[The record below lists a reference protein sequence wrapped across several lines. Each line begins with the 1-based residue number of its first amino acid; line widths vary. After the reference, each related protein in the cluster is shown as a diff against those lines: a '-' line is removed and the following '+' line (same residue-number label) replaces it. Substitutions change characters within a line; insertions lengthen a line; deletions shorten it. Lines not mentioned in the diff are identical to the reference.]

1 MGSAAT
7 MAMTAL
13 YFTKSTKLTSSFRTL
28 PRLTCSSLPSS
39 PLKFNISFSPS
50 NPKPKPDPKL
60 DNPNHFPDDGDTIP
74 WNVRGEDGNF
84 KLSSESPPTFL
95 KAMANASTGT
105 KKSEKNQ
112 TVKAKK
118 KNEKETKVREVAP
131 PQYSKAARRFYNEK
145 FKDSGTRLSKVL
157 AASGVASRRSCEELI
172 FEGKV
177 TVNGSVCNTPQ
188 TKVDPSKDIIYVN
201 GSRLPKRQPHKV
213 YLALNKP
220 KGYICSSGEKESKSV
235 ISLFD
240 DFLSTWD
247 KKHSGV
253 PPPRLFT
260 VGRLDVAT
268 TGLLIVTNDGDFAQK
283 LSHPSSN
290 FSKEYIATVNGL
302 VHKRHLTA
310 ISEGTTIE
318 GVRCV
323 PDSVELLPRMP
334 DTQRSRLRIVVHDGR
349 KHEVRELVKNAGLEI
364 NSLKRIRIAG
374 FRLPPDLGLGKYI
387 ELKPT
392 NLKALGGK
400 ATNLKALGGK
410 PTNLKAL
417 GGKATNLKALGGK
430 VNKVNS

>member
-13 YFTKSTKLTSSFRTL
+13 YFTTIKSTKLTSTFRTL
-28 PRLTCSSLPSS
+28 PRFTCSSSS
-39 PLKFNISFSPS
+39 KFNISFSPS
-50 NPKPKPDPKL
+50 NPKPKPTPQPKTQT
-60 DNPNHFPDDGDTIP
+60 PHDDDDEGPLMIP
-74 WNVRGEDGNF
+74 WIVRGEDGNF
-84 KLSSESPPTFL
+84 KLLSEPPPSFL
-95 KAMANASTGT
+95 KEMANAQTGT
-105 KKSEKNQ
+105 KKSEKDQITKN
-112 TVKAKK
+112 KK
-118 KNEKETKVREVAP
+118 KGEKETKIRAVTAP
-131 PQYSKAARRFYNEK
+131 PKYSKAARRFYNENIK
-145 FKDSGTRLSKVL
+145 DDSGTRLSKVL
-157 AASGVASRRSCEELI
+157 AASGVASRRSCEDLI
-172 FEGKV
+172 FKGKV

-188 TKVDPSKDIIYVN
+188 TKVDPSKDNIYVN

-240 DFLSTWD
+240 DFLSSWD
-247 KKHSGV
+247 KKHPGV

-290 FSKEYIATVNGL
+290 FSKEYIATVDGL

-318 GVRCV
+318 GVHCV

-349 KHEVRELVKNAGLEI
+349 KHEVRELVKSAGLEI
-364 NSLKRIRIAG
+364 HSLKRVRIGG
-374 FRLPPDLGLGKYI
+374 FRLPPDLGIGKYI
-387 ELKPT
+387 ELNPT
-392 NLKALGGK
+392 NLKALGGR
-400 ATNLKALGGK
+400 
-410 PTNLKAL
+410 
-417 GGKATNLKALGGK
+417 
-430 VNKVNS
+430 VNKANS

>member
-13 YFTKSTKLTSSFRTL
+13 CFTKTSKLTSSFRTL
-28 PRLTCSSLPSS
+28 PRITCSSLSSS
-39 PLKFNISFSPS
+39 PLKFNVSSFPS
-50 NPKPKPDPKL
+50 NPKPKPD
-60 DNPNHFPDDGDTIP
+60 NPNKFSDDNTIP
-74 WNVRGEDGNF
+74 WIARGKDGNF
-84 KLSSESPPTFL
+84 KLSTGPPPTLL

-112 TVKAKK
+112 TMKTKKKNEKETSEKYQTVKTKK
-118 KNEKETKVREVAP
+118 KNEKETKVRKVAP
-131 PQYSKAARRFYNEK
+131 PQYSKASRRFYNENIK
-145 FKDSGTRLSKVL
+145 VSSARLSKVL

-240 DFLSTWD
+240 DFLSGWA
-247 KKHSGV
+247 KKHPGV

-302 VHKRHLTA
+302 VHQRHLTA

-318 GVRCV
+318 GVHCV
-323 PDSVELLPRMP
+323 PDSVELLPRTP

-364 NSLKRIRIAG
+364 YSLKRIRIAG
-374 FRLPPDLGLGKYI
+374 FRLPPDLG
-387 ELKPT
+387 
-392 NLKALGGK
+392 
-400 ATNLKALGGK
+400 
-410 PTNLKAL
+410 
-417 GGKATNLKALGGK
+417 
-430 VNKVNS
+430 

>member
-13 YFTKSTKLTSSFRTL
+13 CFTKSNKLTSSFRTL
-28 PRLTCSSLPSS
+28 PRLTCSSLSSS
-39 PLKFNISFSPS
+39 PFNFNISFSPS
-50 NPKPKPDPKL
+50 NPNPKPDPKP
-60 DNPNHFPDDGDTIP
+60 DNPNQFPDDSGGNMIP
-74 WNVRGEDGNF
+74 WIIRGEDGNF
-84 KLSSESPPTFL
+84 KLSSEPPPSFL
-95 KAMANASTGT
+95 KAMTDASTAT
-105 KKSEKNQ
+105 KKSEKKP
-112 TVKAKK
+112 TAKAKK

-145 FKDSGTRLSKVL
+145 IKESCTRLSKVL

-172 FEGKV
+172 FKGKV
-177 TVNGSVCNTPQ
+177 TVNGSICNIPQ

-240 DFLSTWD
+240 DFLSSWD
-247 KKHSGV
+247 KKHPGV

-302 VHKRHLTA
+302 VHKRHLMT

-318 GVRCV
+318 GVHCV
-323 PDSVELLPRMP
+323 PDSVGLLPRMP

-364 NSLKRIRIAG
+364 HSLKRIRIGG
-374 FRLPPDLGLGKYI
+374 FRLPPDLG
-387 ELKPT
+387 
-392 NLKALGGK
+392 
-400 ATNLKALGGK
+400 
-410 PTNLKAL
+410 
-417 GGKATNLKALGGK
+417 
-430 VNKVNS
+430 

>member
-7 MAMTAL
+7 MAAMTVL
-13 YFTKSTKLTSSFRTL
+13 CFTKSNKLTSTFRTL
-28 PRLTCSSLPSS
+28 PRLTCSSLSNS
-39 PLKFNISFSPS
+39 PFKFNISFSPS
-50 NPKPKPDPKL
+50 NPKPKPDPKPKPEPEN
-60 DNPNHFPDDGDTIP
+60 DDDGPLMIP
-74 WNVRGEDGNF
+74 WIVRGEDGNF
-84 KLSSESPPTFL
+84 KLSSEPPPSFL
-95 KAMANASTGT
+95 KDMAIAKTGT
-105 KKSEKNQ
+105 KKSDKIQ
-112 TVKAKK
+112 TTKIKK
-118 KNEKETKVREVAP
+118 KTEKETKVRAVAQ
-131 PQYSKAARRFYNEK
+131 PQYSKAARRFYNEN
-145 FKDSGTRLSKVL
+145 FKDSGGERLSKVL

-213 YLALNKP
+213 YFALNKP

-240 DFLSTWD
+240 DYLSSWD
-247 KKHSGV
+247 KKHAGV

-290 FSKEYIATVNGL
+290 FSKEYIATVDGL
-302 VHKRHLTA
+302 VHKRHLMA

-318 GVRCV
+318 GVHCV
-323 PDSVELLPRMP
+323 PDSVELLPNMP
-334 DTQRSRLRIVVHDGR
+334 NAQRARLRIVVHDGR
-349 KHEVRELVKNAGLEI
+349 KHEVRELVKSAGLEI
-364 NSLKRIRIAG
+364 YSLKRVRIGG

-387 ELKPT
+387 ELNP
-392 NLKALGGK
+392 
-400 ATNLKALGGK
+400 
-410 PTNLKAL
+410 
-417 GGKATNLKALGGK
+417 TNLKALGGK
-430 VNKVNS
+430 VNKFDS

>member
-1 MGSAAT
+1 M
-7 MAMTAL
+7 
-13 YFTKSTKLTSSFRTL
+13 
-28 PRLTCSSLPSS
+28 
-39 PLKFNISFSPS
+39 
-50 NPKPKPDPKL
+50 
-60 DNPNHFPDDGDTIP
+60 IP
-74 WNVRGEDGNF
+74 WIVRGEDGNF
-84 KLSSESPPTFL
+84 KLLSEPPPSFL
-95 KAMANASTGT
+95 KEMANVQTGT
-105 KKSEKNQ
+105 KKSEKDQITKN
-112 TVKAKK
+112 KK
-118 KNEKETKVREVAP
+118 KKGEKETKIRAVTAP
-131 PQYSKAARRFYNEK
+131 PQYSKAARRFYNEN
-145 FKDSGTRLSKVL
+145 FKEDSGNRLSKVL
-157 AASGVASRRSCEELI
+157 AASGVASRRSCEDLI
-172 FEGKV
+172 FKGKV

-188 TKVDPSKDIIYVN
+188 TKVDPSKDLIYVN

-240 DFLSTWD
+240 DFLSSWD
-247 KKHSGV
+247 KKHPGV

-318 GVRCV
+318 GVHCV

-349 KHEVRELVKNAGLEI
+349 KHEVRELVKSAGLEI
-364 NSLKRIRIAG
+364 HSLKRVRIGG

-387 ELKPT
+387 ELNQT
-392 NLKALGGK
+392 NLKALGGR
-400 ATNLKALGGK
+400 
-410 PTNLKAL
+410 
-417 GGKATNLKALGGK
+417 
-430 VNKVNS
+430 VNKANS